1 MKPTLRRS
9 NALTRAAATGALL
22 ALLAA
27 ALLATDSARAQL
39 PSDLELVVGLVDDSD
54 DIIPPGVE
62 TRVRAELR
70 FTAGNADSRGAL
82 IHEQLIADCENLR
95 VSAADLR
102 LGSGLHWE
110 DPDALGYRLDIADQE
125 ISLIKSAD
133 PADPI
138 ESPPGAATPRP
149 SFVVKAVAGKYL
161 AGTARGSGA
170 AEEAETQP
178 NTAHLINLCG
188 AEIATI
194 QPPAGTAAGSF
205 GGVTLPHTN
214 AEDALEMWAEDAD
227 GDGEH
232 DNLWIFIGSRL
243 DAVDDRERVGRLHVY
258 KVDVSA
264 SPPTVALETTLSPP
278 SSEYLNKP
286 GDDYPNYGHSV
297 ALSGDGSTLA
307 VSAPVMNGIG
317 AVYVYSRPSGTGED
331 WGDITYAAGVKVT
344 PVETPAWGDWSSAA
358 QIAATRPFNWLS
370 ASCNAYCMEV
380 ATLLIWDDADST
392 TYNGVGFG
400 GYAGDAPI
408 GQGHTTG
415 LAISDNGNV
424 LVVGAPFKA
433 WARCAPAPLRNT
445 FPDHQVNDCSSQYFR
460 GRVSQGAAFVFVAP
474 SGGWTAAPLAS
485 AGSQTEIAA
494 GADASSFAPAS
505 HYAPGPT
512 RRIVDED
519 ATLVTNFPWGTPF
532 FPNLFLGMD
541 VTVTPDGSTV
551 FVGSNT
557 WHYGYSKTSASD
569 WDGAGLT
576 QGNYNYNPYP
586 GTGAL
591 HGGTAISP
599 DGTRLA
605 MGNVG
610 HSHIASD
617 NHTGRVCPLPDG
629 AEDVGGRGG
638 VYVFTRVG
646 NTWAQNANGSQTEV
660 CSPQQAEGAHF
671 GRSIHFTTVDSQVL
685 MVISEPYSDSDAS
698 LSRVWLLPLPG
709 DTTTLTEQ
717 RCRGELREG
726 VYTRICPLKL
736 PAGASLTVPEG
747 TETDA
752 FTISGRVSATSSPDP
767 APDPDPN
774 LRALRGQFAGRIG
787 VVREL
792 AEAHLEL
799 DTDINFS
806 PGTAADDRPYPSV
819 ISEGEFTYLRLR
831 ILNEHGMPTATGSVA
846 SVLVQ
851 TTQGGLTSRV
861 EGGAC
866 AGASGRASC
875 SIPGSAITATNSG
888 ALRIRLDH
896 TGKAGEALVWA
907 TVFGADQGETPG
919 QTLTTERITVTLAG
933 PAAQLTISAPNA
945 GVLSVNAESAEG
957 AEQAGA
963 DTDRRDELTLTVG
976 ALDAQGNAVPLPT
989 PEPEPVRRRINYI
1002 GVEVPPESAGDE
1014 PRQISLARLTGPDGK
1029 RVTRGVD
1036 IVWPVGGV
1044 LTPKLDAAGHEF
1056 MELNVNRAAD
1066 DPLAAGEYTLELQ
1079 LGHNVLGQQTFTVAG
1094 PPAAIALSELQGEIA
1109 PGERF
1114 SVSATLTDAGG
1125 NPVPDGTRVR
1135 WGDTPLGTF
1144 ASIVQLSAQST
1155 TTAGQASATYLALSP
1170 GRTTISAQAGQS
1182 GQAGQAGDLRD
1193 LVLATV
1199 ADSAPAPPPPR
1210 LADSLAQPNTV
1221 GSNSWLGDQSV
1232 RASALL
1238 NELTEVRAV
1247 QVWQSGRWFRYS
1259 RAGDGASVD
1268 FTIYPGAV
1276 LWFGN

>member
-1 MKPTLRRS
+1 MTGAYATERAFFLFTSLAVAGRTRFSNLETALPCLRTFGGTPVKTTLRRS
-9 NALTRAAATGALL
+9 NALTRAAALAALL

-27 ALLATDSARAQL
+27 ALLATDTARAQL

-70 FTAGNADSRGAL
+70 FTGGNADSRGAL
-82 IHEQLIADCENLR
+82 VHEQLLRDCETLR

-110 DPDALGYRLDIADQE
+110 APDALGYRLDIADQTF
-125 ISLIKSAD
+125 SLIKSTD

-149 SFVVKAVAGKYL
+149 SFVVKAVAGEYL

-170 AEEAETQP
+170 AEEAETHP

-188 AEIATI
+188 VEIATI

-214 AEDALEMWAEDAD
+214 AEDALDMWAEDED
-227 GDGEH
+227 T
-232 DNLWIFIGSRL
+232 LWLFIGSRL

-297 ALSGDGSTLA
+297 VVSGDGSTLA

-317 AVYVYSRPSGTGED
+317 AVYVYSKPSGTGED

-344 PVETPAWGDWSSAA
+344 SVETPAWGDWSSAA

-370 ASCNAYCMEV
+370 SSCNDYCMEV
-380 ATLLIWDDADST
+380 ATLLIAGSADST
-392 TYNGVGFG
+392 EYNGVGFG
-400 GYAGDAPI
+400 GYAGDHPL
-408 GQGHTTG
+408 GLGHTTG
-415 LAISDNGNV
+415 LAISNDGTV
-424 LVVGAPFKA
+424 LVVGAPYKA
-433 WARCAPAPLRNT
+433 WARYAPAPLRDS
-445 FPDHQVNDCSSQYFR
+445 FPVIDIHGNSVGYFR
-460 GRVSQGAAFVFVAP
+460 GRVHQGEAFVFVAP
-474 SGGWTAAPLAS
+474 SGGWTAAPNAN
-485 AGSQTEIAA
+485 AGSPLQTEIAA
-494 GADASSFAPAS
+494 GADASSFDPATNFS
-505 HYAPGPT
+505 PGPAKQ
-512 RRIVDED
+512 IVDED

-532 FPNLFLGMD
+532 FGTLYLGMQ
-541 VTVTPDGSTV
+541 VSVTPDGSTA

-557 WHYGYSKTSASD
+557 WHYGYSKASASA
-569 WDGAGLT
+569 WDGAGQT
-576 QGNYNYNPYP
+576 TGDYNYNPYP
-586 GTGAL
+586 GSGAV
-591 HGGTAISP
+591 HGGVAVSP

-610 HSHIASD
+610 HAHFGSG

-638 VYVFTRVG
+638 VYVFTRAG
-646 NTWAQNANGSQTEV
+646 TTWNSNANGSQTEV

-685 MVISEPYSDSDAS
+685 MVISEPYSDSDVS

-726 VYTRICPLKL
+726 VYTRICPLTL

-747 TETDA
+747 TETEA
-752 FTISGRVSATSSPDP
+752 FTISGRVSATTSPDP

-792 AEAHLEL
+792 AEAHLDLE
-799 DTDINFS
+799 TDINYT

-851 TTQGGLTSRV
+851 TTHGGLTSRV

-888 ALRIRLDH
+888 ALRIKLDH

-907 TVFGADQGETPG
+907 TVFGADQGDTPG
-919 QTLTTERITVTLAG
+919 ETLTTERITVTLAG

-976 ALDAQGNAVPLPT
+976 ALDAQGNSVPLPT
-989 PEPEPVRRRINYI
+989 PEPEPARRRINDQ
-1002 GVEVPPESAGDE
+1002 GVEVPPETAGDE

-1029 RVTRGVD
+1029 RVTRGVA
-1036 IVWPVGGV
+1036 IVWPVGGT

-1094 PPAAIALSELQGEIA
+1094 PPRRDRAERVAGRDCARRALQRQRDADRRGRQPGARRHARQLGRHAA
-1109 PGERF
+1109 R
-1114 SVSATLTDAGG
+1114 
-1125 NPVPDGTRVR
+1125 R
-1135 WGDTPLGTF
+1135 TF

-1155 TTAGQASATYLALSP
+1155 TSAGQASATYLALSP

-1182 GQAGQAGDLRD
+1182 GTGDLRD

-1221 GSNSWLGDQSV
+1221 GSNSWLGATSV

-1238 NELTEVRAV
+1238 NEL
-1247 QVWQSGRWFRYS
+1247 S
-1259 RAGDGASVD
+1259 
-1268 FTIYPGAV
+1268 
-1276 LWFGN
+1276 

>member
-9 NALTRAAATGALL
+9 NALTRAAALAALL

-27 ALLATDSARAQL
+27 ALLATDTARAQL

-54 DIIPPGVE
+54 DIIPPGLE

-70 FTAGNADSRGAL
+70 FTGGNADSRGAL
-82 IHEQLIADCENLR
+82 VHEQLLRDCETLR

-110 DPDALGYRLDIADQE
+110 APDALGYRLDIADQTF
-125 ISLIKSAD
+125 SLIKSTD

-149 SFVVKAVAGKYL
+149 SFVVKAVAGEYL

-170 AEEAETQP
+170 AEEAETHP

-188 AEIATI
+188 VEIATI

-214 AEDALEMWAEDAD
+214 GEDALDMWAEDED
-227 GDGEH
+227 T
-232 DNLWIFIGSRL
+232 LWLFIGSRL

-297 ALSGDGSTLA
+297 VVSGDGSTLA

-317 AVYVYSRPSGTGED
+317 AVYVYSKPSGTGED

-344 PVETPAWGDWSSAA
+344 SVETPAWGDWSSAA

-370 ASCNAYCMEV
+370 SSCNDYCMEV
-380 ATLLIWDDADST
+380 ATLLIAGSADST
-392 TYNGVGFG
+392 EYNGVGFG
-400 GYAGDAPI
+400 GYAGDHPL
-408 GQGHTTG
+408 GLGHTTG
-415 LAISDNGNV
+415 LAISNDGTV
-424 LVVGAPFKA
+424 LVVGAPYKA
-433 WARCAPAPLRNT
+433 WARYAPAPLRDS
-445 FPDHQVNDCSSQYFR
+445 FPVIDIHGNSVGYFR
-460 GRVSQGAAFVFVAP
+460 GRVHQGEAFVFVAP
-474 SGGWTAAPLAS
+474 SGGWTAAPNAN
-485 AGSQTEIAA
+485 AGSPLQTEIAA
-494 GADASSFAPAS
+494 GADASSFDPATNFS
-505 HYAPGPT
+505 PGPAKQ
-512 RRIVDED
+512 IVDED

-532 FPNLFLGMD
+532 FGTLYLGMQ
-541 VTVTPDGSTV
+541 VSVTPDGSTA

-557 WHYGYSKTSASD
+557 WHYGYSKASASA
-569 WDGAGLT
+569 WDGAGQT
-576 QGNYNYNPYP
+576 TGDYNYNPYP
-586 GTGAL
+586 GSGAV
-591 HGGTAISP
+591 HGGVAVSP

-610 HSHIASD
+610 HAHFGSG

-638 VYVFTRVG
+638 VYVFTRAG
-646 NTWAQNANGSQTEV
+646 TTWNSNANGSQTEV

-685 MVISEPYSDSDAS
+685 MVVSEPYSDSDAS

-726 VYTRICPLKL
+726 VYTRICPLTL

-747 TETDA
+747 TETEA
-752 FTISGRVSATSSPDP
+752 FTISGRVSATTSPDP

-792 AEAHLEL
+792 AEAHLDLE
-799 DTDINFS
+799 TDINYT

-851 TTQGGLTSRV
+851 TTHGGLTSRV

-888 ALRIRLDH
+888 ELRIKLDH

-907 TVFGADQGETPG
+907 TVFGADQGDTPG
-919 QTLTTERITVTLAG
+919 ETLTTERITVTLAG

-976 ALDAQGNAVPLPT
+976 ALDAQGNSVPLPT
-989 PEPEPVRRRINYI
+989 PEPEPARRRINDQ
-1002 GVEVPPESAGDE
+1002 GVEVPPETAGDE

-1029 RVTRGVD
+1029 RVTRGVE
-1036 IVWPVGGV
+1036 IVWPVGGT

-1094 PPAAIALSELQGEIA
+1094 PPAAIALSELQDEIA

-1114 SVSATLTDAGG
+1114 SVSATLTDADG
-1125 NPVPDGTRVR
+1125 NPVPDGTRVS
-1135 WGDTPLGTF
+1135 WGDTPLGAF

-1155 TTAGQASATYLALSP
+1155 TSAGQASATYLALSP

-1182 GQAGQAGDLRD
+1182 GTGDLRD

-1221 GSNSWLGDQSV
+1221 GSNSWLGATSV

-1238 NELTEVRAV
+1238 NELSEVRAV

-1268 FTIYPGAV
+1268 FTIHPGAV

>member
-9 NALTRAAATGALL
+9 NALLRAAATGALL

-27 ALLATDSARAQL
+27 ALLAIDSARAQL

-82 IHEQLIADCENLR
+82 IHEQLLLDCENLR

-102 LGSGLHWE
+102 LGGGFHWE
-110 DPDALGYRLDIADQE
+110 DPDALGYRLDIEDQTF
-125 ISLIKSAD
+125 SLIKSAD

-138 ESPPGAATPRP
+138 ESPAGVTTPRP

-170 AEEAETQP
+170 AEEAETHP

-188 AEIATI
+188 AEVAKID
-194 QPPAGTAAGSF
+194 PPAGTAAGSF

-214 AEDALEMWAEDAD
+214 AEDALEMWAENDD
-227 GDGEH
+227 T
-232 DNLWIFIGSRL
+232 LWLFIGSRL
-243 DAVDDRERVGRLHVY
+243 DAVDDRDRVGRLHVY
-258 KVDVSA
+258 KADLSA
-264 SPPTVALETTLSPP
+264 SPPTVTLETTLSPP

-297 ALSGDGSTLA
+297 AVSGDGSTLA

-317 AVYVYSRPSGTGED
+317 AVYVYSKPSGTGED

-344 PVETPAWGDWSSAA
+344 SVETPAWGDWSSAS
-358 QIAATRPFNWLS
+358 QIAATRPFNWLN

-380 ATLLIWDDADST
+380 ATLLVYGDAAST

-400 GYAGDAPI
+400 GYAGDYPTGA
-408 GQGHTTG
+408 GQTSS
-415 LAISDNGNV
+415 LALSNNGNV
-424 LVVGAPFKA
+424 LVVGAPFKE
-433 WARCAPAPLRNT
+433 WGRHAPAPLRNS
-445 FPDHQVNDCSSQYFR
+445 FPATSIPGVASTQYFTV
-460 GRVSQGAAFVFVAP
+460 RVPHGEAYVFVAP
-474 SGGWTAAPLAS
+474 SGGWTAAPDATT
-485 AGSQTEIAA
+485 GQTEIAA

-519 ATLVTNFPWGTPF
+519 ATLSSNFPWGNF
-532 FPNLFLGMD
+532 FSNLRIGMRVL
-541 VTVTPDGSTV
+541 VTSDGSTI
-551 FVGSNT
+551 FAAS
-557 WHYGYSKTSASD
+557 HAYAYGYTKASASA
-569 WDGAGLT
+569 WDGAGWT
-576 QGNYNYNPYP
+576 PSTFSVNPSF
-586 GTGAL
+586 GTGGSQ
-591 HGGTAISP
+591 GGSAISP
-599 DGTRLA
+599 DATRLA
-605 MGNVG
+605 LANVG
-610 HSHIASD
+610 QI
-617 NHTGRVCPLPDG
+617 HTATGGFHTSNVCPLPEG
-629 AEDVGGRGG
+629 EEDVGGRGG

-646 NTWAQNANGSQTEV
+646 ATWGGNAEASQTEV

-671 GRSIHFTTVDSQVL
+671 GRSVHFTTVDSQPL
-685 MVISEPYSDSDAS
+685 MVISEPYSDSDVL
-698 LSRVWLLPLPG
+698 LSRIWLLPLPG
-709 DTTTLTEQ
+709 DTTTLTET

-736 PAGASLTVPEG
+736 PAGASLAVPEG
-747 TETDA
+747 TEEGP
-752 FTISGRVSATSSPDP
+752 FTISGRVSVSPDS

-774 LRALRGQFAGRIG
+774 PRALRGLFEGQIG

-1029 RVTRGVD
+1029 RVTRGVA
-1036 IVWPVGGV
+1036 IVWPVGGA

-1094 PPAAIALSELQGEIA
+1094 PPAAIALSELQGAIA

-1114 SVSATLTDAGG
+1114 SVEATLTDADG
-1125 NPVPDGTRVR
+1125 NPVPDGTRVS

-1155 TTAGQASATYLALSP
+1155 TTAGKASATYLALSP

-1182 GQAGQAGDLRD
+1182 GQAGRAGDLRD

-1199 ADSAPAPPPPR
+1199 ADSAPPPPPPR

-1221 GSNSWLGDQSV
+1221 GSNSWLGDQPV

>member
-1 MKPTLRRS
+1 MKTALRRS
-9 NALTRAAATGALL
+9 NALLRAAAAAALL

-27 ALLATDSARAQL
+27 ALLAIDSARAQL
-39 PSDLELVVGLVDDSD
+39 PSDLELIIGLVDDSD
-54 DIIPPGVE
+54 DTIPPGGE
-62 TRVRAELR
+62 ASVRAELR
-70 FTAGNADSRGAL
+70 FTAGNADSRGL
-82 IHEQLIADCENLR
+82 LSYEQLLLDCENLR

-102 LGSGLHWE
+102 LGGGFHWE
-110 DPDALGYRLDIADQE
+110 DPDALGYRLDIEDQE

-138 ESPPGAATPRP
+138 ESPASVTTPRP

-188 AEIATI
+188 VEVAKID
-194 QPPAGTAAGSF
+194 PPAGTAAGSF

-214 AEDALEMWAEDAD
+214 AEDALEMWAEDED
-227 GDGEH
+227 T
-232 DNLWIFIGSRL
+232 LWLFIGSRL

-258 KVDVSA
+258 KADLSA
-264 SPPTVALETTLSPP
+264 SPPTVTLETTLSPP

-297 ALSGDGSTLA
+297 VVSGDGSTLA

-317 AVYVYSRPSGTGED
+317 AVYVYSKPSGTGED

-370 ASCNAYCMEV
+370 ASCDAYCMEV
-380 ATLLIWDDADST
+380 ATLLIWDDAAST

-400 GYAGDAPI
+400 GYAGDDAAGR
-408 GQGHTTG
+408 GQTEG
-415 LAISDNGNV
+415 LAISNDGTV
-424 LVVGAPFKA
+424 LLVGAPYKS
-433 WARCAPAPLRNT
+433 WPHCAPAPLRNT
-445 FPDHQVNDCSSQYFR
+445 FPSHPVSGCSDSAFR
-460 GRVSQGAAFVFVAP
+460 GRVSQGEAYAFVAP

-494 GADASSFAPAS
+494 GADASSFDRTT
-505 HYAPGPT
+505 HYAPGPS
-512 RRIVDED
+512 RRIVDQD
-519 ATLVTNFPWGTPF
+519 ATLSTNFPWGTPY
-532 FPNLFLGMD
+532 FPYLRLGMD
-541 VTVTPDGSTV
+541 VTVTPDGSTA
-551 FVGSNT
+551 FVASNT
-557 WHYGYSKTSASD
+557 WHYVYPKASASA

-576 QGNYNYNPYP
+576 TGNFNYNPYP
-586 GTGAL
+586 GTGGL

-599 DGTRLA
+599 DGSRLA

-610 HSHIASD
+610 HHYTGPGSHS
-617 NHTGRVCPLPDG
+617 GRVCPLPDG
-629 AEDVGGRGG
+629 TEDVGGRGG
-638 VYVFTRVG
+638 VFVFTRVG
-646 NTWAQNANGSQTEV
+646 NAWGSNAAGSQTEV

-671 GRSIHFTTVDSQVL
+671 GRSTHFTTIDSQVL
-685 MVISEPYSDSDAS
+685 MVISEPYSDSDAA

-709 DTTTLTEQ
+709 DTSTLTEQ
-717 RCRGELREG
+717 RCRGELLEG

-736 PAGASLTVPEG
+736 PAGASLAVPEG
-747 TETDA
+747 TEEGP
-752 FTISGRVSATSSPDP
+752 FTISGRVSATTSPDP

-774 LRALRGQFAGRIG
+774 LRALRGQFQGQIG

-799 DTDINFS
+799 ATDINFS

-819 ISEGEFTYLRLR
+819 ISEGEFTFLSLR
-831 ILNEHGMPTATGSVA
+831 ILNEDGMPTATGSVA

-875 SIPGSAITATNSG
+875 SIPGSALTATNSG

-896 TGKAGEALVWA
+896 TGKAGDALIWA

-976 ALDAQGNAVPLPT
+976 ALDAAGNSVPLPT
-989 PEPEPVRRRINYI
+989 PEPAPARRRINNLGI
-1002 GVEVPPESAGDE
+1002 EVPPVAVWDE

-1029 RVTRGVD
+1029 RVTSGVE
-1036 IVWPVGGV
+1036 IVWPVGGIEN
-1044 LTPKLDAAGHEF
+1044 PKLDAAGHEF
-1056 MELNVNRAAD
+1056 VELNVNRAAD
-1066 DPLAAGEYTLELQ
+1066 EPLAAGEYTLELQ

-1094 PPAAIALSELQGEIA
+1094 PPAAIALSQPQGDFS
-1109 PGERF
+1109 PGGRF
-1114 SVSATLTDAGG
+1114 TVEAALTDADG
-1125 NPVPDGTRVR
+1125 NPVPDGTRVS
-1135 WGDTPLGTF
+1135 WGDTPLGAF
-1144 ASIVQLSAQST
+1144 ASIVQLSAQSA
-1155 TTAGQASATYLALSP
+1155 TTAGKASATYLALSP
-1170 GRTTISAQAGQS
+1170 GRTTISAVS
-1182 GQAGQAGDLRD
+1182 GDLRD
-1193 LVLATV
+1193 LALATV
-1199 ADSAPAPPPPR
+1199 ADTAPPPPPPS

-1221 GSNSWLGDQSV
+1221 GSNSWLGATSV

-1238 NELTEVRAV
+1238 NELSGVNSV

-1259 RAGDGASVD
+1259 RTGEGPSIDV
-1268 FTIYPGAV
+1268 TIHPGAV
-1276 LWFGN
+1276 LWFGS

>member
-1 MKPTLRRS
+1 MKTALRRS
-9 NALTRAAATGALL
+9 NALLRAAAAAALL

-27 ALLATDSARAQL
+27 ALLAIDTARAQL
-39 PSDLELVVGLVDDSD
+39 PSDLELIIGLVDDSD
-54 DIIPPGVE
+54 DTIPPGGE
-62 TRVRAELR
+62 ASVRAELR
-70 FTAGNADSRGAL
+70 FTAGNADSRGL
-82 IHEQLIADCENLR
+82 LNYEQLLLDCENLE

-102 LGSGLHWE
+102 LGGGFHWE
-110 DPDALGYRLDIADQE
+110 DPDALGYRLDIEDQQ

-138 ESPPGAATPRP
+138 ESPASVATPRP

-170 AEEAETQP
+170 AEDAETEP

-188 AEIATI
+188 VEVAKID
-194 QPPAGTAAGSF
+194 PPAGTAAGSF

-214 AEDALEMWAEDAD
+214 AEDALEMWAEDD
-227 GDGEH
+227 DT
-232 DNLWIFIGSRL
+232 LWLFIGSRL

-258 KVDVSA
+258 KADLSA
-264 SPPTVALETTLSPP
+264 SPTTVTLETTLSPP

-297 ALSGDGSTLA
+297 VVSGDGSTLA

-317 AVYVYSRPSGTGED
+317 AVYVYSKPSGTGED

-370 ASCNAYCMEV
+370 ASCDDYCMEV
-380 ATLLIWDDADST
+380 ATLLIWDNAAST
-392 TYNGVGFG
+392 DYNGVGFG

-408 GQGHTTG
+408 GLGHTTG

-424 LVVGAPFKA
+424 LIVGAPFKA
-433 WARCAPAPLRNT
+433 WARCAPAPLRNS
-445 FPDHQVNDCSSQYFR
+445 FPAHNVSGCSTQYFR
-460 GRVSQGAAFVFVAP
+460 GRVNQGAAYAFVAP

-485 AGSQTEIAA
+485 AGTPAQTEIAA
-494 GADASSFAPAS
+494 GADASSFDPDTQF
-505 HYAPGPT
+505 APGPS

-519 ATLVTNFPWGTPF
+519 ATLVTNFPWGTGF
-532 FPNLFLGMD
+532 FGNLFLGMQ
-541 VTVTPDGSTV
+541 VSVTPDGSTA

-557 WHYGYSKTSASD
+557 WHYGYTKNSASD

-576 QGNYNYNPYP
+576 TGDYNYNPYP
-586 GTGAL
+586 GTGAV
-591 HGGTAISP
+591 HGGVAISP
-599 DGTRLA
+599 DGDRLA

-610 HSHIASD
+610 HSYYGSTSHS
-617 NHTGRVCPLPDG
+617 GRVCPLPDG
-629 AEDVGGRGG
+629 AADVGGRGG
-638 VYVFTRVG
+638 VYVFTRVS
-646 NTWAQNANGSQTEV
+646 TAWAHNANASQTEV

-671 GRSIHFTTVDSQVL
+671 GRSIHFTTIDSQVL
-685 MVISEPYSDSDAS
+685 MVVSEPYSDSDAS

-717 RCRGELREG
+717 RCRGELLEG
-726 VYTRICPLKL
+726 VYTRSCPLKL
-736 PAGASLTVPEG
+736 PAGASLAVPEG
-747 TETDA
+747 TEEGP
-752 FTISGRVSATSSPDP
+752 FTISGRVSVG
-767 APDPDPN
+767 PDPN
-774 LRALRGQFAGRIG
+774 PRALRGQFQGQIG

-799 DTDINFS
+799 ATDINFS

-819 ISEGEFTYLRLR
+819 ISEDEFTFLSLR
-831 ILNEHGMPTATGSVA
+831 ILNEDGKPAATGSVA

-875 SIPGSAITATNSG
+875 SIPGSALTATNSG

-976 ALDAQGNAVPLPT
+976 ALDAAGNAVPLPT
-989 PEPEPVRRRINYI
+989 PEPEPARRRINSV
-1002 GVEVPPESAGDE
+1002 GVEVPPVVAGDE
-1014 PRQISLARLTGPDGK
+1014 LRQISLARLTGPDGK
-1029 RVTRGVD
+1029 RVTSGVE
-1036 IVWPVGGV
+1036 IVWPVGG
-1044 LTPKLDAAGHEF
+1044 TENPKLDAAGHEF
-1056 MELNVNRAAD
+1056 VELNVNRAAD
-1066 DPLAAGEYTLELQ
+1066 DPLAAGRYTLELQ

-1094 PPAAIALSELQGEIA
+1094 PPAAIALSQPQGDFT
-1109 PGERF
+1109 PGGRF
-1114 SVSATLTDAGG
+1114 TVEAALTDADG
-1125 NPVPDGTRVR
+1125 NPVPDGTRVS
-1135 WGDTPLGTF
+1135 WGDTPLGAF

-1155 TTAGQASATYLALSP
+1155 TTAGKASATYLALSP
-1170 GRTTISAQAGQS
+1170 GRTTISAVS
-1182 GQAGQAGDLRD
+1182 GDLRD
-1193 LVLATV
+1193 LALATV
-1199 ADSAPAPPPPR
+1199 ADTAPPPPPPS

-1221 GSNSWLGDQSV
+1221 GSNSWLGATSV

-1238 NELTEVRAV
+1238 NELSGVNSV

-1259 RAGDGASVD
+1259 RTGEGPSIDI
-1268 FTIYPGAV
+1268 TIHPGAV

>member
-9 NALTRAAATGALL
+9 NALTRAAALAALL

-27 ALLATDSARAQL
+27 ALLATDTARAQL

-54 DIIPPGVE
+54 DIIPPGLE

-70 FTAGNADSRGAL
+70 FTGGNADSRGAL
-82 IHEQLIADCENLR
+82 VHEQLLRDCETLR

-110 DPDALGYRLDIADQE
+110 APDALGYRLDIADQTF
-125 ISLIKSAD
+125 SLIKSTD

-149 SFVVKAVAGKYL
+149 SFVVKAVAGEYL

-170 AEEAETQP
+170 AEEAETHP

-188 AEIATI
+188 VEIATI

-214 AEDALEMWAEDAD
+214 AEDALDMWAEDED
-227 GDGEH
+227 T
-232 DNLWIFIGSRL
+232 LWLFIGSRL

-297 ALSGDGSTLA
+297 VVSGDGSTLA

-317 AVYVYSRPSGTGED
+317 AVYVYSKPSGTGED

-344 PVETPAWGDWSSAA
+344 TVETPAWGDWSSAS

-370 ASCNAYCMEV
+370 SSCDAYCMEV
-380 ATLLIWDDADST
+380 ATLLIAGSADST
-392 TYNGVGFG
+392 EYNGVGFG
-400 GYAGDAPI
+400 GYAGDGAI
-408 GQGHTTG
+408 GRGHTSG
-415 LAISDNGNV
+415 LALSNDGTV
-424 LVVGAPFKA
+424 LVVGAPYKA
-433 WARCAPAPLRNT
+433 WPRCAPAPLRNS
-445 FPDHQVNDCSSQYFR
+445 FPAREISGCTSSYFR
-460 GRVSQGAAFVFVAP
+460 GRVSQGEAYAFVAP

-494 GADASSFAPAS
+494 GADASSFDPAS

-519 ATLVTNFPWGTPF
+519 ATITPNFPWGTGF
-532 FPNLFLGMD
+532 FPFLHLGME

-557 WHYGYSKTSASD
+557 WHYVYPKASASA

-576 QGNYNYNPYP
+576 TGNFNYNPYP
-586 GTGAL
+586 GTGAV

-599 DGTRLA
+599 DGTRLV

-610 HSHIASD
+610 HSHIASN
-617 NHTGRVCPLPDG
+617 NHTGFVCPLPDG
-629 AEDVGGRGG
+629 AQDVGGRGG
-638 VYVFTRVG
+638 VYIFTRVG
-646 NTWAQNANGSQTEV
+646 NAWGSNAAGSQTEV

-726 VYTRICPLKL
+726 VYTRICPLTL

-747 TETDA
+747 TETEA
-752 FTISGRVSATSSPDP
+752 FTISGRVSATTSPDP

-792 AEAHLEL
+792 AEAHLDL
-799 DTDINFS
+799 ATDINYT

-831 ILNEHGMPTATGSVA
+831 ILNEDGMPTATGSVA

-851 TTQGGLTSRV
+851 TTHGGLTSRV

-907 TVFGADQGETPG
+907 TVFGADQGDTPG
-919 QTLTTERITVTLAG
+919 ETLTTERITVTLAG

-976 ALDAQGNAVPLPT
+976 ALDAQGNSVPLPT
-989 PEPEPVRRRINYI
+989 PEPEPVRRRINYQ
-1002 GVEVPPESAGDE
+1002 GVEIPPADAGQE

-1029 RVTRGVD
+1029 RVTRGVE

-1094 PPAAIALSELQGEIA
+1094 PPAAIALSELQDELA

-1114 SVSATLTDAGG
+1114 SVSATLTDADG
-1125 NPVPDGTRVR
+1125 NPVPDGTRVS
-1135 WGDTPLGTF
+1135 WGDTPLGAF

-1155 TTAGQASATYLALSP
+1155 TSAGQASATYLALSP

-1182 GQAGQAGDLRD
+1182 GTGDLRD

-1221 GSNSWLGDQSV
+1221 GSNSWLGAQSV

-1238 NELTEVRAV
+1238 NELSEVRAV

-1268 FTIYPGAV
+1268 FTIHPGAV

>member
-1 MKPTLRRS
+1 MKTALRRS
-9 NALTRAAATGALL
+9 NALLRAAAAAALL

-27 ALLATDSARAQL
+27 ALLAIDTARAQL
-39 PSDLELVVGLVDDSD
+39 PSDLELIIGLVDDSD
-54 DIIPPGVE
+54 DTIPPGGE
-62 TRVRAELR
+62 ASVRAELR
-70 FTAGNADSRGAL
+70 FTAGNADSRGL
-82 IHEQLIADCENLR
+82 LNYEQLLLDCENLE

-102 LGSGLHWE
+102 LGGGFHWE
-110 DPDALGYRLDIADQE
+110 DPDALGYRLDIEDQQ

-138 ESPPGAATPRP
+138 ESPASVATPRP

-170 AEEAETQP
+170 AEDAETEP

-188 AEIATI
+188 VEVAKID
-194 QPPAGTAAGSF
+194 PPAGTAAGSF

-214 AEDALEMWAEDAD
+214 AEDALEMWAEDED
-227 GDGEH
+227 T
-232 DNLWIFIGSRL
+232 LWLFIGSRL

-258 KVDVSA
+258 KADLSA
-264 SPPTVALETTLSPP
+264 SPTTVTLETTLSPP

-297 ALSGDGSTLA
+297 VVSGDGSTLA

-317 AVYVYSRPSGTGED
+317 AVYVYSKPSGTGED

-344 PVETPAWGDWSSAA
+344 TVETPAWGDWSSAA

-370 ASCNAYCMEV
+370 ASCDAYCMEV
-380 ATLLIWDDADST
+380 ATLLIGGSADST
-392 TYNGVGFG
+392 VYNGVGFG
-400 GYAGDAPI
+400 GYAGDDAL
-408 GQGHTTG
+408 GLGHTTG
-415 LAISDNGNV
+415 LALSNDGTV
-424 LVVGAPFKA
+424 LVVGAPYKA
-433 WARCAPAPLRNT
+433 WGQHAPAPLRDS
-445 FPDHQVNDCSSQYFR
+445 FPVTSIPGIATSGYFR
-460 GRVSQGAAFVFVAP
+460 GRVTQGEAYVFVAP

-485 AGSQTEIAA
+485 AGTPAQTEIAA
-494 GADASSFAPAS
+494 GADANSFDPDT
-505 HYAPGPT
+505 HFAPGPS

-519 ATLVTNFPWGTPF
+519 AILSTNFPWGTAF
-532 FPNLFLGMD
+532 FHRLHIGLR
-541 VTVTPDGSTV
+541 VTVSPDGSTI
-551 FVGSNT
+551 FVGTNI
-557 WHYGYSKTSASD
+557 WQYGYTKASASA
-569 WDGAGLT
+569 WDGAGWT
-576 QGNYNYNPYP
+576 TGDYNYAP
-586 GTGAL
+586 GLGSGGAY
-591 HGGTAISP
+591 GGAAFSP
-599 DGTRLA
+599 DGTRLV

-610 HSHIASD
+610 HVHQPDSSER
-617 NHTGRVCPLPDG
+617 HTGRVCPLPDG
-629 AEDVGGRGG
+629 EEDVGGRGG
-638 VYVFTRVG
+638 VYVFTRVST
-646 NTWAQNANGSQTEV
+646 TWEHNANASQTEV

-671 GRSIHFTTVDSQVL
+671 GRSIHFTTIDSQVL
-685 MVISEPYSDSDAS
+685 MVVSEPYSDSDAS

-717 RCRGELREG
+717 RCRGELLEG
-726 VYTRICPLKL
+726 VYTRSCPLKL
-736 PAGASLTVPEG
+736 PAGASLAVPEG
-747 TETDA
+747 TEEGP
-752 FTISGRVSATSSPDP
+752 FTISGRVSVG
-767 APDPDPN
+767 PDPN
-774 LRALRGQFAGRIG
+774 PRALRGQFQGQIG

-799 DTDINFS
+799 ATDINYT
-806 PGTAADDRPYPSV
+806 PNTAADDRPYPSV
-819 ISEGEFTYLRLR
+819 ISEGEFTFLSLR
-831 ILNEHGMPTATGSVA
+831 ILNEDGKPAATGSVA

-875 SIPGSAITATNSG
+875 SIPGSALTATNSG
-888 ALRIRLDH
+888 DLRIKLDH
-896 TGKAGEALVWA
+896 TGKAGDALVWA

-976 ALDAQGNAVPLPT
+976 ALDAAGNAVPLPT
-989 PEPEPVRRRINYI
+989 PEPARTVLRRISGLGI
-1002 GVEVPPESAGDE
+1002 EIPPENAERE

-1029 RVTRGVD
+1029 RVTSGVE
-1036 IVWPVGGV
+1036 IVWPVGGT

-1056 MELNVNRAAD
+1056 VELNVNRAAD
-1066 DPLAAGEYTLELQ
+1066 EPLAAGQYTLELQ

-1094 PPAAIALSELQGEIA
+1094 PPAAIALSQLQGDFT
-1109 PGERF
+1109 PGGRF
-1114 SVSATLTDAGG
+1114 TVEAALTDADG
-1125 NPVPDGTRVR
+1125 NPVPDGTRVS
-1135 WGDTPLGTF
+1135 WGDTPLGAF

-1155 TTAGQASATYLALSP
+1155 TTAGKASATYLALSP
-1170 GRTTISAQAGQS
+1170 GRTTISAVS
-1182 GQAGQAGDLRD
+1182 GDLRD
-1193 LVLATV
+1193 LALATV
-1199 ADSAPAPPPPR
+1199 ADTAPPPPPPS

-1221 GSNSWLGDQSV
+1221 GSNSWLGATSV

-1238 NELTEVRAV
+1238 NELSGVNSV

-1259 RAGDGASVD
+1259 RTGEGPSIDI
-1268 FTIYPGAV
+1268 TIHPGAV